1 LYDKSISGGIEMRVG
16 IIGGGPGGLLTAYL
30 LDRKSPTE
38 LRTKIFEASNRVGGK
53 LLTSH
58 FECGSV
64 PYEAGAAEVYGYS
77 HVGPD
82 PLYNLV
88 KSFGLSTRDMVGR
101 AVVLDGQILGSPKDI
116 KRHFG
121 NKTWS
126 AIKKFHKRGRK
137 LISPLAYYESG
148 YDDDNLPWARRS
160 FQSILDKVPGR
171 HARRYLKVAVHSDL
185 ATAPLEGGM
194 ESLIQALVANTTA
207 QIALNSAVT
216 RVKRNR
222 FSTYNIYYR
231 NRGNVLS
238 EEFDAVV
245 VALPNCCI
253 PGVEWET
260 KQLGGAM
267 CKHHLRYEGIA
278 HYLRLSLLFQK
289 PFWRDAISGS
299 YFQSDSFGGC
309 CIYDESSKLDT
320 GNYGVLSW
328 LVAGSEALLK
338 SNLDDRILIEQ
349 ALDSLPNV
357 LSVGRDL
364 FLEGKVNR
372 WVGTVSAPRLGQHIR
387 GAKIRHLPDPKGH
400 PGLFVVG
407 DYLFDTTVNGIL
419 DSADIATNLVLRHIG
434 VKRRSFSLESP
445 RINLERSKNPTLSKS
460 YFRFYDGKNDYKDAL
475 KAYFGHKHIMRQIK
489 IIWGMKPPYRLL
501 DSGSA
506 CGLSLDAFARA
517 NVDAWGIE
525 NNDYIYE
532 KMPARLKKK
541 NILGDVRDLPFE
553 DNYFDFVYDTCLCY
567 LPGGDI
573 DQAYGNY
580 IEWRDTELCTAVRSR
595 MWNGLAPKRT
605 RCSMA

>member
-231 NRGNVLS
+231 NRGSVLS